1 VNGRKYLERVF
12 SDLQLKQ
19 IKNGAFK
26 PFSPPAGK
34 GSRESSGTASHRN
47 LTKTLNADLS
57 HTFGLVAKQHWA
69 IQSRPEIKLFN
80 DPSEKSSNKTKQTL
94 KIANSSSNNN
104 LQIEASKR
112 ISKVRE
118 EADYRSDLTSEPGYF
133 QNKLPS
139 QKLG

>member
-1 VNGRKYLERVF
+1 VQSLARRKHTTVNGRKYLERVF

-26 PFSPPAGK
+26 PFSPPAVK

-104 LQIEASKR
+104 YKL
-112 ISKVRE
+112 
-118 EADYRSDLTSEPGYF
+118 
-133 QNKLPS
+133 KLPS
-139 QKLG
+139 EYLKSEKKQITDQI